1 MCLQG
6 KKGRIII
13 KSPKDKKRNTYGRG
27 SIYFVESRNRYA
39 GQINVDIGNGKIERK
54 TVYGRSKT
62 EVRNK
67 LSEIEH
73 KSKSGAYIKRN
84 KITLFDFAES
94 MIDEQLA
101 LNEIRISSYDRKKA
115 TLNML
120 KPIYDIPIQ
129 DITEDIIKDFF
140 IKNINYSQ
148 SCIDKMHQLLSSVF
162 KYSMRKGIIAKNP
175 MEDLKKPKSKHKQ
188 VKVRG
193 LDIDEQ
199 AKLIDVLKNNDILY
213 SEAMLL
219 SLFTGMRM
227 GEVCALCVEDID
239 FSKKTINVCKTVTR
253 GANNTTTVND
263 TKTEAGMRLLHIND
277 DIAQFLKNLIGD
289 KTSGLLF
296 TSANGKIV
304 TTQQVNYN
312 YSKALKNFDIIDNS
326 VIGKVDLH
334 SLRHTFA
341 TRSIEAGMD
350 AKVLQKILGHKDIS
364 VTLDT
369 YCDVFEQYESEHCS
383 IADEYVKKI
392 NLAIL

>member
-1 MCLQG
+1 M
-6 KKGRIII
+6 
-13 KSPKDKKRNTYGRG
+13 Y
-27 SIYFVESRNRYA
+27 
-39 GQINVDIGNGKIERK
+39 
-54 TVYGRSKT
+54 
-62 EVRNK
+62 
-67 LSEIEH
+67 
-73 KSKSGAYIKRN
+73 
-84 KITLFDFAES
+84 
-94 MIDEQLA
+94 
-101 LNEIRISSYDRKKA
+101 
-115 TLNML
+115 
-120 KPIYDIPIQ
+120 
-129 DITEDIIKDFF
+129 
-140 IKNINYSQ
+140 
-148 SCIDKMHQLLSSVF
+148 
-162 KYSMRKGIIAKNP
+162 
-175 MEDLKKPKSKHKQ
+175 
-188 VKVRG
+188 
-193 LDIDEQ
+193 
-199 AKLIDVLKNNDILY
+199 
-213 SEAMLL
+213 
-219 SLFTGMRM
+219 
-227 GEVCALCVEDID
+227 VEDID

-296 TSANGKIV
+296 ASANGKIV

-312 YSKALKNFDIIDNS
+312 YSKALKNFDIIDSS

-383 IADEYVKKI
+383 IADEYMKKI